1 MLHDPEN
8 TTLVTPCS
16 IEQALLAGLWEEMNV
31 ALLNILYLSLNI
43 WTCKTSGKTFL
54 GIAIIWV
61 TRTFTLCTALL
72 AVSNAL
78 FKRSFSYDSFYCV
91 SFTTAG
97 NLGGT
102 EPSVW
107 HTTVVPWNKRLSAG
121 LIFYKDLFVLSV
133 AIKIH
138 TALPDFPHLSDFPLH
153 TMTFCCI
160 TIFPLDHLLIRTLTS
175 WNDISVCVP
184 AVEHTQV

>member
-1 MLHDPEN
+1 MHLICKARCRGRWTTVMISLCRCVRRRTWATETVYSRTWDYIQQSRTSTMLHDPEN

-16 IEQALLAGLWEEMNV
+16 IEPALLARLLEEMNV

-78 FKRSFSYDSFYCV
+78 FKRSFSYNSFYCV

-102 EPSVW
+102 EPSVCSLEQ
-107 HTTVVPWNKRLSAG
+107 TS
-121 LIFYKDLFVLSV
+121 
-133 AIKIH
+133 
-138 TALPDFPHLSDFPLH
+138 
-153 TMTFCCI
+153 FCRPN
-160 TIFPLDHLLIRTLTS
+160 FL
-175 WNDISVCVP
+175 
-184 AVEHTQV
+184 